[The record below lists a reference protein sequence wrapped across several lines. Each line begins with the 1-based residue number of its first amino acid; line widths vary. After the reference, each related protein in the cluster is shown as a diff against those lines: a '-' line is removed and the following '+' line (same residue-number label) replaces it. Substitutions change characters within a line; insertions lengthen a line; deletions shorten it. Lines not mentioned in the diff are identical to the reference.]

1 MKKGWRI
8 TLVVFLILVLLG
20 AAALL
25 VGYLTGADFSRLFSL
40 LKPWI
45 DHLQDMWNWVVQTGL
60 GLLDSVKQLF
70 L

>member
-8 TLVVFLILVLLG
+8 TLVIFLVLVLLG

-45 DHLQDMWNWVVQTGL
+45 DHLEAMWNWVKQIGL
-60 GLLDSVKQLF
+60 GLLDSARQLF
-70 L
+70 V